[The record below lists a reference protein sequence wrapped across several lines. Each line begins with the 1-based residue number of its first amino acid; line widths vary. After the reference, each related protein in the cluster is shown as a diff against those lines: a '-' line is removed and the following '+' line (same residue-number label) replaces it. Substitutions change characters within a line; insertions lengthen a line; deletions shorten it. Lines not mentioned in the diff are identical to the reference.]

1 MPIIEISEV
10 IFENDGYLDANDYVS
25 ETNDDI
31 LNTKYVSEH
40 LRKVHPLNLITII
53 VAQE

>member
-10 IFENDGYLDANDYVS
+10 IFENDGYLDANNHVS
-25 ETNDDI
+25 KTDDDV

-40 LRKVHPLNLITII
+40 LRKVLPLNLIAII
-53 VAQE
+53 IAQE